1 MPVILEETF
10 NCELNDF
17 DGGTAIDFRPM
28 ENEVFGQVIQMKK
41 IACTTGILMA
51 LSLTTTLG
59 EDKKTELS
67 STGQVAK
74 TEAAGGDSLSDVWRE
89 KLAKQALSEKSPDR
103 IVGKRFVFS
112 GPLVALVKSDN
123 PLQTF
128 NPFAVSN
135 SDTHSDSV
143 RRDPY
148 LPRLRGFTLFRLEF

>member
-1 MPVILEETF
+1 M
-10 NCELNDF
+10 
-17 DGGTAIDFRPM
+17 
-28 ENEVFGQVIQMKK
+28 
-41 IACTTGILMA
+41 LMA

-67 STGQVAK
+67 ATGQVAK
-74 TEAAGGDSLSDVWRE
+74 TEVIKTETVSGDSLSAAWRE
-89 KLAKQALSEKSPDR
+89 KLAEQVFSDKSPDR

-112 GPLVALVKSDN
+112 GPLVALVKSEN

-135 SDTHSDSV
+135 SDAHPDNF

-148 LPRLRGFTLFRLEF
+148 LPPLRGFTLFRLEF

>member
-1 MPVILEETF
+1 M
-10 NCELNDF
+10 
-17 DGGTAIDFRPM
+17 
-28 ENEVFGQVIQMKK
+28 
-41 IACTTGILMA
+41 TGILMA

-67 STGQVAK
+67 ATGQVEKA
-74 TEAAGGDSLSDVWRE
+74 EAAKGDSLSAAWRE
-89 KLAKQALSEKSPDR
+89 KLAEQVFSDKSPDR

-112 GPLVALVKSDN
+112 GPLVALVKSEN

-135 SDTHSDSV
+135 SDTHSDQV

-148 LPRLRGFTLFRLEF
+148 LPPLRGFTLFRLEF

>member
-1 MPVILEETF
+1 M
-10 NCELNDF
+10 
-17 DGGTAIDFRPM
+17 
-28 ENEVFGQVIQMKK
+28 
-41 IACTTGILMA
+41 LMA

-67 STGQVAK
+67 ATGQVTK
-74 TEAAGGDSLSDVWRE
+74 TEVTKTETVSEESLSAASRE
-89 KLAKQALSEKSPDR
+89 KLAKQVFSDKSPDR

-112 GPLVALVKSDN
+112 GPLVTLARSEN

-135 SDTHSDSV
+135 SDTHSDQV

-148 LPRLRGFTLFRLEF
+148 LPPLRGFTLFRLEF

>member
-1 MPVILEETF
+1 
-10 NCELNDF
+10 
-17 DGGTAIDFRPM
+17 
-28 ENEVFGQVIQMKK
+28 MKT
-41 IACTTGILMA
+41 IACITGILMA

-67 STGQVAK
+67 ATGQVIK
-74 TEAAGGDSLSDVWRE
+74 TETVREDSLSAAWRE
-89 KLAKQALSEKSPDR
+89 KLAKQVFSEKSPDR

-112 GPLVALVKSDN
+112 GPLVALVKSEN

-135 SDTHSDSV
+135 SDTHSDNF

-148 LPRLRGFTLFRLEF
+148 LPPLRGFTLFRLEF

>member
-1 MPVILEETF
+1 
-10 NCELNDF
+10 
-17 DGGTAIDFRPM
+17 M
-28 ENEVFGQVIQMKK
+28 ENEVFGQVIQMKT
-41 IACTTGILMA
+41 IAYITGILMA

-67 STGQVAK
+67 ATGQVTK
-74 TEAAGGDSLSDVWRE
+74 TETVSGDSLLAAWRE
-89 KLAKQALSEKSPDR
+89 KLAKQVFSEKAPDR

-112 GPLVALVKSDN
+112 GPLVALVKSEN

-135 SDTHSDSV
+135 SDTHLDNF

-148 LPRLRGFTLFRLEF
+148 LPPLRGFTLFRLEF

>member
-1 MPVILEETF
+1 M
-10 NCELNDF
+10 
-17 DGGTAIDFRPM
+17 
-28 ENEVFGQVIQMKK
+28 
-41 IACTTGILMA
+41 LMA

-67 STGQVAK
+67 ATGQVTK
-74 TEAAGGDSLSDVWRE
+74 TEVTKTEVTKTETVSEESLSAASRE
-89 KLAKQALSEKSPDR
+89 KLAKQVFSDKSPDR

-135 SDTHSDSV
+135 SDTHSDQV

-148 LPRLRGFTLFRLEF
+148 LPPLRGFTLFRLEF